1 MARICNICDEREL
14 PPRGRFPSC
23 SVCRG
28 NMGGWVRRGVA
39 AILAYRRKLQIRET
53 RMEYLVEDESRDLTQ
68 KQRQRIA
75 AVPMGSKPIDTE
87 LLPRPSQRPLARPP
101 PRKTARRI

>member
-39 AILAYRRKLQIRET
+39 AIISYRRKLQIRET
-53 RMEYLVEDESRDLTQ
+53 RMDYLVEDESRDLTER
-68 KQRQRIA
+68 QRERIA
-75 AVPMGSKPIDTE
+75 AVPMGAKPIDAKP
-87 LLPRPSQRPLARPP
+87 LKVPPRNATRPP
-101 PRKTARRI
+101 PRTSARRI